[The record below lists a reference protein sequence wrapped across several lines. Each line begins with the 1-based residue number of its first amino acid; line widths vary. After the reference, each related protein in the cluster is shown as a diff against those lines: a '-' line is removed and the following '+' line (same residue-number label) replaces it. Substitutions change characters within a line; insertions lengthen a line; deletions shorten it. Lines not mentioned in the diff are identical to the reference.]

1 MDIAGTRVLY
11 LTSSNLGHY
20 SALGP
25 RGESDVLRA
34 VYVDVSSGSYL
45 VDRLANPF
53 EFIDLGGQQLQS
65 LKFKLV
71 DGNGTVVDMRGRSI
85 AFSIILLQ
93 R

>member
-25 RGESDVLRA
+25 RGERDILLA
-34 VYVDVSSGSYL
+34 VYVDVSSGSYI

-53 EFIDLGGQQLQS
+53 EFGRQQLQS

-85 AFSIILLQ
+85 AFSLILLQ